1 MDTLIDTKDK
11 VRKKMGRAVILIFLA
26 VVYTLILFYERK
38 IPEELRT
45 YFLFLVVEQVLIVF
59 LCMCVNLY

>member
-59 LCMCVNLY
+59 LCMCVNL

>member
-45 YFLFLVVEQVLIVF
+45 YFLFLVIEQVLIVF